1 MSEKPNQP
9 RPKRAAASPGSKAQ
23 RTDAQKRN
31 DLLRRRAIPVAVVA
45 ALAFLFG
52 AIAGASSGSAGE
64 SEVRAYAQAWS
75 KADWATMH
83 AQLTTQTQKSTPLLD
98 FAQSNRATLA
108 TATAGE
114 RSVKAGEPKEIGDGR
129 WQIPLT
135 IRSRIFGTVRG
146 DVVLQT
152 VEDGDNTRIA
162 WIPANAFPGLR
173 PGQQLTRNT
182 KMLDR
187 GSLLTKDRQVLAE
200 GEARSSSVPAI
211 SSEVVG
217 QIGPIPA
224 ERALEINA
232 LGIPPD
238 ALVGI
243 SGLELIFQPQLAGL
257 PSGTLSAGN
266 RVIARSA
273 GSSGEKVRTTIVPS
287 VEQAAINAMS
297 GRQGGVVALNPRNGA
312 IEAFAGQAFSLLQP
326 PGSTF
331 KVISTAGALDAGVAS
346 TKSTYPLMSGIELSG
361 FRLSNAGGE
370 VCGGSLGEAFAE
382 SCNSVFAPLG
392 AKLGSAKLVAAAERF
407 GFNRISP
414 IPGAAQSTIPLE
426 LGDELNVGSSAIGQ
440 GQVQASTLQMALV
453 AATVARRGRLVT
465 PTLSQATADQTKP
478 TSGAQAIKA
487 STAEILERFM
497 IGVVRGGTGTAAA
510 ISGVTVAGKTGTAEL
525 RSPSDEPED
534 TDAWFI
540 AFAPAGKAKIATSA
554 VGVMFVGAGAGGET
568 AAPAARGVLSAMLAQ
583 R

>member
-9 RPKRAAASPGSKAQ
+9 RPTRAATSPHSKAK
-23 RTDAQKRN
+23 RTEAQKRN
-31 DLLRRRAIPVAVVA
+31 DLLRRRAIPVALVA
-45 ALAFLFG
+45 GLAFLFG

-64 SEVRAYAQAWS
+64 DEVRAYAQAWS

-83 AQLTTQTQKSTPLLD
+83 AQLTTQAQESTPLLD
-98 FAQSNRATLA
+98 FAQSNRTTLA
-108 TATAGE
+108 TATAAE
-114 RSVKAGEPKEIGDGR
+114 RSVRAGEPKEAGDGR
-129 WQIPLT
+129 WRVPLT
-135 IRSRIFGTVRG
+135 IRTRIFGTVRG
-146 DVVLQT
+146 EVVLQT

-162 WIPANAFPGLR
+162 WIPSNAFPDLR

-182 KMLDR
+182 TMPER
-187 GSLLTKDRQVLAE
+187 GSLLTKDGQVLAE
-200 GEARSSSVPAI
+200 GAARTSSIPAV
-211 SSEVVG
+211 SNEVVG

-224 ERALEINA
+224 ERALETNA

-238 ALVGI
+238 AQVGI
-243 SGLELIFQPQLAGL
+243 SGLELIFQPQLAGR
-257 PSGTLSAGN
+257 PSGTLRAGN

-273 GSSGEKVRTTIVPS
+273 GSSGDKVRTTIVPS
-287 VEQAAINAMS
+287 VEQAAISAMV
-297 GRQGGVVALNPRNGA
+297 GRQGGVVAMNPRNGA

-331 KVISTAGALDAGVAS
+331 KVVSTAGALDAGVAS
-346 TKSTYPLMSGIELSG
+346 TKSTYPFMSGIELSG
-361 FRLSNAGGE
+361 FRISNAGGE
-370 VCGGSLGEAFAE
+370 VCGGTLGEAFAE

-392 AKLGSAKLVAAAERF
+392 AKLGEAKLVAAAQRF

-426 LGDELNVGSSAIGQ
+426 LGDDLNIGSSAIGQ
-440 GQVQASTLQMALV
+440 GKVQASTLQMTLV

-465 PTLSQATADQTKP
+465 PTLSQARADQTKAS
-478 TSGAQAIKA
+478 SGAQAIKA
-487 STAEILERFM
+487 STAKILERFM

-510 ISGVTVAGKTGTAEL
+510 IPGVTVAGKTGTAEL
-525 RSPSDEPED
+525 RSPSENPED

-540 AFAPAGKAKIATSA
+540 AFAPAGKKKIASSA
-554 VGVMFVGAGAGGET
+554 VGVMFVGAGTGGET
-568 AAPAARGVLSAMLAQ
+568 AAPAAQGVLSAMLAQ

>member
-1 MSEKPNQP
+1 MSDKPNQP
-9 RPKRAAASPGSKAQ
+9 RPKRQSAPSRSNAKH
-23 RTDAQKRN
+23 TDEHKRN
-31 DLLRRRAIPVAVVA
+31 DLLRKRAIPIAIVAG
-45 ALAFLFG
+45 LAFLFG
-52 AIAGASSGSAGE
+52 AIAGASSGAAGE
-64 SEVRAYAQAWS
+64 SEVRAFSQAWS

-83 AQLTTQTQKSTPLLD
+83 AQLSTQAQKSSPLLD
-98 FAQSNRATLA
+98 FAQANRTTLA
-108 TATAGE
+108 TATAAE
-114 RSVKAGEPKEIGDGR
+114 RSVQAGEPEDVGDGR
-129 WQIPLT
+129 WKVPVA
-135 IRSRIFGTVRG
+135 IRTRIFGTVRG
-146 DVVLQT
+146 NVTLQT

-162 WIPANAFPGLR
+162 WIPSNAFPGLQ
-173 PGQQLTRNT
+173 PGQQLTRST
-182 KMLDR
+182 AMPER
-187 GSLLTKDRQVLAE
+187 GALLTKDGQVLAE
-200 GEARSSSVPAI
+200 GAARTSAVPAI

-217 QIGPIPA
+217 QMGPIPP

-238 ALVGI
+238 APVGI

-257 PSGTLSAGN
+257 PSGTLSAGSV
-266 RVIARSA
+266 VIARSA
-273 GSSGEKVRTTIVPS
+273 GSPGEKVRTTIVPS
-287 VEQAAINAMS
+287 VEQAAIAAMS

-331 KVISTAGALDAGVAS
+331 KLITTAGALDAGVAS
-346 TKSTYPLMSGIELSG
+346 TKSTYPFMSGIELSG

-370 VCGGSLGEAFAE
+370 VCGGTLAAAFAE

-392 AKLGSAKLVAAAERF
+392 AKLGSAKLVATAQRF
-407 GFNRISP
+407 GFNRVSP

-465 PTLSQATADQTKP
+465 PTLSQATADTTKSS
-478 TSGAQAIKA
+478 SGAQVMKNT
-487 STAEILERFM
+487 TARTLERFM
-497 IGVVRGGTGTAAA
+497 IGVVSGGTGTAAA
-510 ISGVTVAGKTGTAEL
+510 IPGVTVAGKTGTAEL
-525 RSPSDEPED
+525 RSPSENPED
-534 TDAWFI
+534 TDAWFV
-540 AFAPAGKAKIATSA
+540 AFAPAGKEKIATSA

-568 AAPAARGVLSAMLAQ
+568 AAPAAQGVLSAMLAK

>member
-1 MSEKPNQP
+1 
-9 RPKRAAASPGSKAQ
+9 
-23 RTDAQKRN
+23 
-31 DLLRRRAIPVAVVA
+31 
-45 ALAFLFG
+45 
-52 AIAGASSGSAGE
+52 
-64 SEVRAYAQAWS
+64 
-75 KADWATMH
+75 MH

-114 RSVKAGEPKEIGDGR
+114 RSVNAGEPKEIGDGR

-273 GSSGEKVRTTIVPS
+273 GSPGEKVRTTIVPS

-346 TKSTYPLMSGIELSG
+346 TKSTYPFMSGIELSG

-392 AKLGSAKLVAAAERF
+392 AKLGEAKLVAAAQRF

-426 LGDELNVGSSAIGQ
+426 LGDDLNVGSSAIGQ

-465 PTLSQATADQTKP
+465 PTLSQAKADQTKA
-478 TSGAQAIKA
+478 SGGAQAIKA

-510 ISGVTVAGKTGTAEL
+510 IPGVTVAGKTGTAEL
-525 RSPSDEPED
+525 RSPSEEPED

>member
-1 MSEKPNQP
+1 
-9 RPKRAAASPGSKAQ
+9 
-23 RTDAQKRN
+23 
-31 DLLRRRAIPVAVVA
+31 
-45 ALAFLFG
+45 
-52 AIAGASSGSAGE
+52 
-64 SEVRAYAQAWS
+64 
-75 KADWATMH
+75 MH
-83 AQLTTQTQKSTPLLD
+83 AQLTTQAQESSPLLD
-98 FAQSNRATLA
+98 FAQSNRTTLA
-108 TATAGE
+108 TATATE
-114 RSVKAGEPKEIGDGR
+114 RSVRAGEPKKAGDGR
-129 WQIPLT
+129 WRVPLT
-135 IRSRIFGTVRG
+135 IRTRIFGTVRG

-162 WIPANAFPGLR
+162 WIPSNAFPDLR

-182 KMLDR
+182 TMPER
-187 GSLLTKDRQVLAE
+187 GSLLTKDGQVLAE
-200 GEARSSSVPAI
+200 GSARTSSIPAV

-224 ERALEINA
+224 GRALEIDA

-238 ALVGI
+238 AQVGI
-243 SGLELIFQPQLAGL
+243 SGLELIFQPQLAGR

-287 VEQAAINAMS
+287 VELAAISAMT
-297 GRQGGVVALNPRNGA
+297 GRQGGVVAMNPRNGA

-331 KVISTAGALDAGVAS
+331 KVVSTAGALDAGVAS
-346 TKSTYPLMSGIELSG
+346 TKSTYPFMSGFELSG
-361 FRLSNAGGE
+361 FRISNAGGE
-370 VCGGSLGEAFAE
+370 VCGGTLGEAFAE

-392 AKLGSAKLVAAAERF
+392 AKLGGAKLVAAAQRF

-414 IPGAAQSTIPLE
+414 IPGAAQSTIPVQ
-426 LGDELNVGSSAIGQ
+426 LGDDLNVGASAIGQ
-440 GQVQASTLQMALV
+440 GQVQASTLQMTLV

-465 PTLSQATADQTKP
+465 PTLSQAKADQTKP
-478 TSGAQAIKA
+478 SSGAQAIKA

-510 ISGVTVAGKTGTAEL
+510 VPGVTVAGKTGTAEL
-525 RSPSDEPED
+525 RSPSENPED

-540 AFAPAGKAKIATSA
+540 AFAPAGKKKIASGA
-554 VGVMFVGAGAGGET
+554 VGVLFVGAGAGGET
-568 AAPAARGVLSAMLAQ
+568 AAPAAQGVLSAMLAQ

>member
-1 MSEKPNQP
+1 
-9 RPKRAAASPGSKAQ
+9 
-23 RTDAQKRN
+23 
-31 DLLRRRAIPVAVVA
+31 
-45 ALAFLFG
+45 
-52 AIAGASSGSAGE
+52 
-64 SEVRAYAQAWS
+64 
-75 KADWATMH
+75 MH

-114 RSVKAGEPKEIGDGR
+114 RSVNAGEPKEIGDGR

-200 GEARSSSVPAI
+200 GVARTSSVPAI

-224 ERALEINA
+224 ERVLEINA

-273 GSSGEKVRTTIVPS
+273 GSPGEKVRTTIVPS
-287 VEQAAINAMS
+287 VEQAAIIAAS
-297 GRQGGVVALNPRNGA
+297 APRLDLQGHFDR
-312 IEAFAGQAFSLLQP
+312 
-326 PGSTF
+326 
-331 KVISTAGALDAGVAS
+331 
-346 TKSTYPLMSGIELSG
+346 
-361 FRLSNAGGE
+361 R
-370 VCGGSLGEAFAE
+370 
-382 SCNSVFAPLG
+382 
-392 AKLGSAKLVAAAERF
+392 R
-407 GFNRISP
+407 
-414 IPGAAQSTIPLE
+414 
-426 LGDELNVGSSAIGQ
+426 
-440 GQVQASTLQMALV
+440 
-453 AATVARRGRLVT
+453 ARRGSRQHQIDLPVH
-465 PTLSQATADQTKP
+465 
-478 TSGAQAIKA
+478 
-487 STAEILERFM
+487 
-497 IGVVRGGTGTAAA
+497 VR
-510 ISGVTVAGKTGTAEL
+510 
-525 RSPSDEPED
+525 D
-534 TDAWFI
+534 
-540 AFAPAGKAKIATSA
+540 
-554 VGVMFVGAGAGGET
+554 
-568 AAPAARGVLSAMLAQ
+568 
-583 R
+583 

>member
-1 MSEKPNQP
+1 MSEKLNQP
-9 RPKRAAASPGSKAQ
+9 RPKRAATSSGSKAQ

-45 ALAFLFG
+45 GLAFIFG

-114 RSVKAGEPKEIGDGR
+114 RSVNAGEPKEIGDGR

-217 QIGPIPA
+217 QIGPIPV

-273 GSSGEKVRTTIVPS
+273 GSPGEKVRTTIVPS
-287 VEQAAINAMS
+287 VEQAAISAMT
-297 GRQGGVVALNPRNGA
+297 GRQGGVVAINPRNGA

-346 TKSTYPLMSGIELSG
+346 TKSTYPFMSGIELSG

-392 AKLGSAKLVAAAERF
+392 AKLGSAKLVAAAQRF
-407 GFNRISP
+407 GFNRISA

-465 PTLSQATADQTKP
+465 PTLSQAKADQTKA
-478 TSGAQAIKA
+478 SGGAQAIKA

-525 RSPSDEPED
+525 RSPSEEPED

-554 VGVMFVGAGAGGET
+554 VGVMFVGAGTGGET

>member
-1 MSEKPNQP
+1 MSEKPSRS
-9 RPKRAAASPGSKAQ
+9 RPKRPGSSSRSNVK
-23 RTDAQKRN
+23 RTDGQKRN
-31 DLLRRRAIPVAVVA
+31 DLLRQCAIPA
-45 ALAFLFG
+45 ALFAGLAFLFG
-52 AIAGASSGSAGE
+52 AIAGASSGAAGE

-75 KADWATMH
+75 KADWATMY
-83 AQLTTQTQKSTPLLD
+83 AQLTAQTQKSTPLLD
-98 FAQSNRATLA
+98 FAQSNRTTLA

-114 RSVKAGEPKEIGDGR
+114 RSVRAGEPKEIGDGR
-129 WQIPLT
+129 WQLPLT
-135 IRSRIFGTVRG
+135 IRTRIFGTISG
-146 DVVLQT
+146 NVVLQT
-152 VEDGDNTRIA
+152 TEDGDNTRIA
-162 WIPANAFPGLR
+162 WIPANAFPDLK
-173 PGQQLTRNT
+173 PGQQLTRST
-182 KMLDR
+182 EMKER
-187 GSLLTKDRQVLAE
+187 GSLLAKDGQVLAE
-200 GEARSSSVPAI
+200 GAARSSSIPAI

-217 QIGPIPA
+217 QIGSIPA
-224 ERALEINA
+224 ERAPEINA

-238 ALVGI
+238 AQVGI

-266 RVIARSA
+266 RVIARSP
-273 GSSGEKVRTTIVPS
+273 GSPGEKVRTTIVPS
-287 VEQAAINAMS
+287 VEQAAINAMA

-331 KVISTAGALDAGVAS
+331 KVISTAGALDAGVVS
-346 TKSTYPLMSGIELSG
+346 TKSTFPFMSGIEISG

-370 VCGGSLGEAFAE
+370 VCGGSLAEAFAE

-392 AKLGSAKLVAAAERF
+392 AKLGGPKLVAAAQRF

-426 LGDELNVGSSAIGQ
+426 LGDDLNVGSSAIGQ

-453 AATVARRGRLVT
+453 ATTIARKGRLVT
-465 PTLSQATADQTKP
+465 PTLSQATAAKAKP
-478 TSGAQAIKA
+478 SSGARAIKR
-487 STAEILERFM
+487 STAEILERYM
-497 IGVVRGGTGTAAA
+497 IGVVSRGTGTASA
-510 ISGVTVAGKTGTAEL
+510 IPGVKVAGKTGTAEL
-525 RSPSDEPED
+525 RSPSENPED

-540 AFAPAGKAKIATSA
+540 AFAPAGKGKVASSA
-554 VGVMFVGAGAGGET
+554 VGVMFVGAGTGGGT

>member
-9 RPKRAAASPGSKAQ
+9 RPKRSASSERSKSEL
-23 RTDAQKRN
+23 TDAQKRN
-31 DLLRRRAIPVAVVA
+31 DLLRRRAIPVAIVA

-52 AIAGASSGSAGE
+52 AIAGASSGAAGE

-83 AQLTTQTQKSTPLLD
+83 AQLTTQAQKSTPLLD
-98 FAQSNRATLA
+98 FAQSNRTTLA
-108 TATAGE
+108 TATAAE
-114 RSVKAGEPKEIGDGR
+114 RSVQAGEPEDAGDGR
-129 WQIPLT
+129 WTVPIT
-135 IRSRIFGTVRG
+135 VRTRIFGTVRG
-146 DVVLQT
+146 NVTLQT
-152 VEDGDNTRIA
+152 IEDGEKTRIA
-162 WIPANAFPGLR
+162 WIPSNAFPGLK

-182 KMLDR
+182 AMPER
-187 GSLLTKDRQVLAE
+187 GALLTKDGQVLAE
-200 GEARSSSVPAI
+200 GAARTSAVPAI
-211 SSEVVG
+211 SGEVVG
-217 QIGPIPA
+217 QMGAIPA

-238 ALVGI
+238 APVGI
-243 SGLELIFQPQLAGL
+243 SGLELIFEPQLAGL

-273 GSSGEKVRTTIVPS
+273 GSPGEKVRTTIVPS

-331 KVISTAGALDAGVAS
+331 KLITTAGALDAGVAS
-346 TKSTYPLMSGIELSG
+346 TKSTYPFMSGIELSG
-361 FRLSNAGGE
+361 FRISNAGGE
-370 VCGGSLGEAFAE
+370 VCGGTLAAAFAE

-392 AKLGSAKLVAAAERF
+392 AKLGSAKLVAAAQRF
-407 GFNRISP
+407 GFNRVSP

-440 GQVQASTLQMALV
+440 GQVQASALQMALV

-465 PTLSQATADQTKP
+465 PTLSQATADKTKSS
-478 TSGAQAIKA
+478 SGAQVMKNA
-487 STAEILERFM
+487 TARTLERFM
-497 IGVVRGGTGTAAA
+497 IGVVSGGTGTAAA
-510 ISGVTVAGKTGTAEL
+510 IPGVTVAGKTGTAEL
-525 RSPSDEPED
+525 RSPSENPED
-534 TDAWFI
+534 TDAWFV
-540 AFAPAGKAKIATSA
+540 AFAPAGKQKIATSA
-554 VGVMFVGAGAGGET
+554 VGVMFVAAGAGGET
-568 AAPAARGVLSAMLAQ
+568 AAPAAQGVLSAMLAQ
-583 R
+583 N

>member
-1 MSEKPNQP
+1 MSEKPSQS
-9 RPKRAAASPGSKAQ
+9 RPKRPASSSRSNAK

-45 ALAFLFG
+45 GLAFLFG
-52 AIAGASSGSAGE
+52 AIAGASSGAAGE

-75 KADWATMH
+75 KADWATMY
-83 AQLTTQTQKSTPLLD
+83 AQLTAQTQKSTPLLD
-98 FAQSNRATLA
+98 FAQSNRTTLA
-108 TATAGE
+108 TATADE

-129 WQIPLT
+129 WQVPLT
-135 IRSRIFGTVRG
+135 IRTRIFGTISG
-146 DVVLQT
+146 NVVLQT
-152 VEDGDNTRIA
+152 TEDGDNNRIA
-162 WIPANAFPGLR
+162 WIPANAFPDLK

-182 KMLDR
+182 EMKER
-187 GSLLTKDRQVLAE
+187 GSLLAKDGQVLAE
-200 GEARSSSVPAI
+200 GAARSSSIPAI

-224 ERALEINA
+224 ERALEIDA

-238 ALVGI
+238 AQVGI
-243 SGLELIFQPQLAGL
+243 SGLELIFQPQLAGR

-266 RVIARSA
+266 RVIARSS
-273 GSSGEKVRTTIVPS
+273 GSAGEKVRTTIVPS

-331 KVISTAGALDAGVAS
+331 KVISTAGALDAGVAT
-346 TKSTYPLMSGIELSG
+346 TKSTFPFMSGIEISG

-370 VCGGSLGEAFAE
+370 VCGGSLAEAFAE

-392 AKLGSAKLVAAAERF
+392 AKLGGPKLVAAAQRF
-407 GFNRISP
+407 GFNRVSP

-426 LGDELNVGSSAIGQ
+426 LGDDLNVGSSAIGQ

-453 AATVARRGRLVT
+453 AATVARKGRLVT
-465 PTLSQATADQTKP
+465 PTLSQETAAKTKP
-478 TSGAQAIKA
+478 SSGAQAIKK

-497 IGVVRGGTGTAAA
+497 IGVVSGGTGTASA
-510 ISGVTVAGKTGTAEL
+510 IPGVTVAGKTGTAEL
-525 RSPSDEPED
+525 RSPSENPED

-540 AFAPAGKAKIATSA
+540 AFAPAGKEKIASSA

-568 AAPAARGVLSAMLAQ
+568 AAPAAQGVLSAMLAQ

>member
-1 MSEKPNQP
+1 MSEKLNQP
-9 RPKRAAASPGSKAQ
+9 RPKRAATSSGSKAQ

-45 ALAFLFG
+45 GLAFVFG

-114 RSVKAGEPKEIGDGR
+114 RSVNAGEPKEIGDGR

-200 GEARSSSVPAI
+200 GVARTSSVPAI

-273 GSSGEKVRTTIVPS
+273 GSPGEKVRTTIVPS
-287 VEQAAINAMS
+287 VEQAAISAMT
-297 GRQGGVVALNPRNGA
+297 GRQGGVVAINPRNGA

-346 TKSTYPLMSGIELSG
+346 TKSTYPFMSGIELSG

-392 AKLGSAKLVAAAERF
+392 AKLGSAKLVAAAQRF

-465 PTLSQATADQTKP
+465 PTLSQAKADQTKA
-478 TSGAQAIKA
+478 SGGAQAIKA

-510 ISGVTVAGKTGTAEL
+510 IPGVTVAGKTGTAEL
-525 RSPSDEPED
+525 RSPSEEPED

>member
-9 RPKRAAASPGSKAQ
+9 RSKSAAQGSRSKTK

-31 DLLRRRAIPVAVVA
+31 DLLRRRALPIAIVAG
-45 ALAFLFG
+45 LAFLFG
-52 AIAGASSGSAGE
+52 AIAGASSGAAGE
-64 SEVRAYAQAWS
+64 SEVRAYTQAWS
-75 KADWATMH
+75 KADWATMY
-83 AQLTTQTQKSTPLLD
+83 AQLTKQTQKSTPLLD
-98 FAQSNRATLA
+98 FAQSNRTTLA
-108 TATAGE
+108 TATATE
-114 RSVKAGEPKEIGDGR
+114 RSVNAGEPQEIGDGR
-129 WQIPLT
+129 WTVPLT
-135 IRSRIFGTVRG
+135 IRTRIFGTVRG
-146 DVVLQT
+146 DVTLQT

-162 WIPANAFPGLR
+162 WIPSNAFPDLQ

-182 KMLDR
+182 TMPER
-187 GSLLTKDRQVLAE
+187 GSLLTKDGQVLAE
-200 GEARSSSVPAI
+200 GATRTSSAPAI

-217 QIGPIPA
+217 QLGPIPP

-238 ALVGI
+238 AQVGI

-266 RVIARSA
+266 KVIARSN
-273 GSSGEKVRTTIVPS
+273 GSPGEKVRTTIVPS
-287 VEQAAINAMS
+287 VEQAAITAMA
-297 GRQGGVVALNPRNGA
+297 GRQGGIVALNPRDGA
-312 IEAFAGQAFSLLQP
+312 VEAFAGQAFSLLQP

-331 KVISTAGALDAGVAS
+331 KLITTAGALDAGIAS
-346 TKSTYPLMSGIELSG
+346 AKSTYPYQSATELSG

-370 VCGGSLGEAFAE
+370 VCGGTLAQAFAV

-392 AKLGSAKLVAAAERF
+392 AKLGSAKLVAAAQRF
-407 GFNRISP
+407 GFNHASP

-426 LGDELNVGSSAIGQ
+426 LGDDLNTGSSAIGQ
-440 GQVQASTLQMALV
+440 GQVQASALQMALV

-465 PTLSQATADQTKP
+465 PTLSQETADKTKSS
-478 TSGAQAIKA
+478 SGAQAIKNSVA
-487 STAEILERFM
+487 RTLEQLM
-497 IGVVRGGTGTAAA
+497 IGVVGGGTGTAAA
-510 ISGVTVAGKTGTAEL
+510 IPGVTVAGKTGTAEL
-525 RSPSDEPED
+525 RSPSEAPED
-534 TDAWFI
+534 TDAWFV
-540 AFAPAGKAKIATSA
+540 AFAPANKPKIAENA

>member
-9 RPKRAAASPGSKAQ
+9 RPKRAATSSGSKAQ

-31 DLLRRRAIPVAVVA
+31 DLLRRRAVPVAVVA
-45 ALAFLFG
+45 GLAFVFG

-98 FAQSNRATLA
+98 FAQSNRAALA

-331 KVISTAGALDAGVAS
+331 KVVSTAGALDAGVAS

-392 AKLGSAKLVAAAERF
+392 AKLGSAKLVAAAQRF

-426 LGDELNVGSSAIGQ
+426 LGDDLNVGSSAIGQ

-453 AATVARRGRLVT
+453 AATVARKGRLVT

-478 TSGAQAIKA
+478 TSGAQAIKS

-497 IGVVRGGTGTAAA
+497 IGVVSGGTGTAAA
-510 ISGVTVAGKTGTAEL
+510 IPGVTVAGKTGTAEL

-554 VGVMFVGAGAGGET
+554 VGVMFVGAGTGGET

>member
-31 DLLRRRAIPVAVVA
+31 DLLRRRAVPVAVVA
-45 ALAFLFG
+45 GLAFVFG

-114 RSVKAGEPKEIGDGR
+114 RSVKAGEPQEIGDGR

-331 KVISTAGALDAGVAS
+331 KVVSTAGALDAGVAS
-346 TKSTYPLMSGIELSG
+346 TKSTYPMMSGIELSG

-392 AKLGSAKLVAAAERF
+392 AKLGSAKLVAAAQRF

-426 LGDELNVGSSAIGQ
+426 LGDDLNVGSSAIGQ

-465 PTLSQATADQTKP
+465 PTLSQAKADQTKA
-478 TSGAQAIKA
+478 SGGAQAIKA

-497 IGVVRGGTGTAAA
+497 IDVVRGGTGTAAA

-525 RSPSDEPED
+525 RSPSDDPED

>member
-1 MSEKPNQP
+1 
-9 RPKRAAASPGSKAQ
+9 
-23 RTDAQKRN
+23 
-31 DLLRRRAIPVAVVA
+31 
-45 ALAFLFG
+45 
-52 AIAGASSGSAGE
+52 
-64 SEVRAYAQAWS
+64 
-75 KADWATMH
+75 MH

-200 GEARSSSVPAI
+200 GVARTSSVPAI

-273 GSSGEKVRTTIVPS
+273 GSPGEKVRTTIVPS
-287 VEQAAINAMS
+287 VEQAAISAMT
-297 GRQGGVVALNPRNGA
+297 GRQGGVVAINPRNGA

-346 TKSTYPLMSGIELSG
+346 TKSTYPFMSGIELSG

-392 AKLGSAKLVAAAERF
+392 AKLGSAKLVAAAQRF

-426 LGDELNVGSSAIGQ
+426 LGDDLNVGSSAIGQ

-453 AATVARRGRLVT
+453 AATVARKGRLVT

-478 TSGAQAIKA
+478 TSGAQAIKS

-497 IGVVRGGTGTAAA
+497 IGVVSGGTGTAAA
-510 ISGVTVAGKTGTAEL
+510 IPGVTVAGKTGTAEL

-554 VGVMFVGAGAGGET
+554 VGVMFVGAGTGGET

>member
-1 MSEKPNQP
+1 MSEKPSQS
-9 RPKRAAASPGSKAQ
+9 RPKRPAPSSRSKAK
-23 RTDAQKRN
+23 RTDVQKRN
-31 DLLRRRAIPVAVVA
+31 DLLRRRAVPIALVA

-52 AIAGASSGSAGE
+52 AIAGASSGAAGE

-75 KADWATMH
+75 KADWATMY
-83 AQLTTQTQKSTPLLD
+83 AQLTAQTQKSTPLLD
-98 FAQSNRATLA
+98 FAQSNRTTLA

-114 RSVKAGEPKEIGDGR
+114 RSVRAGEPKDVGDGR
-129 WQIPLT
+129 WQVPLT
-135 IRSRIFGTVRG
+135 IRTRIFGTISG
-146 DVVLQT
+146 NVVLQT

-162 WIPANAFPGLR
+162 WIPANAFPDLE

-182 KMLDR
+182 EMKER
-187 GSLLTKDRQVLAE
+187 GSLLAKDGQVLAE
-200 GEARSSSVPAI
+200 GAARSSSIPAI
-211 SSEVVG
+211 ASEVVG
-217 QIGPIPA
+217 QIGPVPA

-238 ALVGI
+238 AQVGI

-273 GSSGEKVRTTIVPS
+273 GSPGEKVRTTIVPS
-287 VEQAAINAMS
+287 VEQAAINAMV

-312 IEAFAGQAFSLLQP
+312 VEAFAGQAFSLLQP

-346 TKSTYPLMSGIELSG
+346 TKSTFPFMSGIEISG

-370 VCGGSLGEAFAE
+370 VCGGSLAEAFAE

-392 AKLGSAKLVAAAERF
+392 AKLGGPKLVAAAQRF

-426 LGDELNVGSSAIGQ
+426 LGDDLNVGSSAIGQ

-453 AATVARRGRLVT
+453 AATIARKGRLVT
-465 PTLSQATADQTKP
+465 PTLSQETAAKTKP
-478 TSGAQAIKA
+478 SSGAQAIKK

-497 IGVVRGGTGTAAA
+497 IGVVSGGTGTASA
-510 ISGVTVAGKTGTAEL
+510 IPGVTVAGKTGTAEL
-525 RSPSDEPED
+525 RSPSEEPED

-540 AFAPAGKAKIATSA
+540 AFAPAGKEKIASSA

-568 AAPAARGVLSAMLAQ
+568 AAPAAQGVLSAMLAQ